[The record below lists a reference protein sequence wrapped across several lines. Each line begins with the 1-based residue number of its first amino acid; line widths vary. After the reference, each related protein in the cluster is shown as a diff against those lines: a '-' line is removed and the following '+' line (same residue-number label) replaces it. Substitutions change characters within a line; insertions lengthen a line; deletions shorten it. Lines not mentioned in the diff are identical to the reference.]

1 MLCHVCGF
9 EVEADDPYCSD
20 CGALLGVVS
29 GSTELIQLDGAS
41 AISDDPHW
49 GSDETQQVG
58 GGWTSGE
65 LEAIFPL
72 LISTTPMAGIFVPPL
87 VTEEMPVVM
96 VSDQAAPR
104 FKFGLNTLIAFVTA
118 VVASIGIRATV
129 VRVDSDIPKTPS
141 ESDPTGFRTGTWI
154 VGHLAGNLTTAAV
167 IAVLL
172 IVAGAIGSAFGRRA
186 FSGLAG
192 GAGLALTGV
201 CAIALGLAQLPI
213 DAAREFIT
221 IPNPQ
226 SFTLTITRD
235 LGYWLLLASAA
246 LGLVLFFASLDAAF
260 GDPRP
265 PLNPVIAALGAL
277 AAIVTAGGP
286 LLANSPGVFGDN
298 WYLSSAPGSPPALLL
313 LARLVQLGLLAVSG
327 VVGFLVVRRWGLGLA
342 IGGALPA
349 IWMAGSRLMSISA
362 DPIGPGVLNPGSDGT
377 QMHSVTMLGA
387 CALIAMVLL
396 ALIAASTKNASRP
409 S

>member
-9 EVEADDPYCSD
+9 EVDADDPYCSD

-29 GSTELIQLDGAS
+29 GSTELIQIGGAS

-65 LEAIFPL
+65 LDAIFPL

-87 VTEEMPVVM
+87 TTEEMPVVT
-96 VSDQAAPR
+96 VSDQSAPR

-118 VVASIGIRATV
+118 VVAVIGIRATV
-129 VRVDSDIPKTPS
+129 VRVDSDVPITPS

-154 VGHLAGNLTTAAV
+154 VADLAGNLTTAAV

-213 DAAREFIT
+213 DAAHQFIK
-221 IPNPQ
+221 IPNSQ

-235 LGYWLLLASAA
+235 LGYWLLLSSAA
-246 LGLVLFFASLDAAF
+246 LGLVLFFASLDAAL
-260 GDPRP
+260 GDRRSA
-265 PLNPVIAALGAL
+265 LNPVIAALGAL

-286 LLANSPGVFGDN
+286 LLASSPAVFGDN
-298 WYLSSAPGSPPALLL
+298 WYLSSVPGSPPALLL

-327 VVGFLVVRRWGLGLA
+327 VVGFLVVRRWGLGLV

-349 IWMAGSRLMSISA
+349 IWMAASRLMSISV
-362 DPIGPGVLNPGSDGT
+362 DPIGPGVFNPGSDDT

-387 CALIAMVLL
+387 CTLIATVLL
-396 ALIAASTKNASRP
+396 ALIAASSKNASRP